1 MDFDYL
7 VGYLKQHKITRQQ
20 FADEIGVPIG
30 TVNTWFF
37 RKPKKIPAEIAV
49 KIAFLYHVPIEKL
62 IGKFADEETIAEI
75 NKGIDEIW
83 ESAEKE
89 AIRKEKLISCFE
101 KLNDDGQEKVID
113 YADTLTKVPEYQ
125 AKQEENDTESNH

>member
-37 RKPKKIPAEIAV
+37 RRPKKFPAEMAV
-49 KIAFLYHVPIEKL
+49 KIAFLYHIPIEKL
-62 IGKFADEETIAEI
+62 IGRLADEETITEI
-75 NKGIDEIW
+75 NKGINEVW
-83 ESAEKE
+83 ETTEKYVD
-89 AIRKEKLISCFE
+89 RKEKLLSHFD
-101 KLNDDGQEKVID
+101 KLNPPGQEKVID

-125 AKQEENDTESNH
+125 ARENEGEQ